1 MATNINKNN
10 LDDGGGER
18 KIIITTDHINP
29 TGGRLYVNTL
39 NLPTILQALLKLR
52 TDKNATGHKT
62 IEIEETQTLSV

>member
-1 MATNINKNN
+1 MMANKNNLN

-39 NLPTILQALLKLR
+39 CN
-52 TDKNATGHKT
+52 
-62 IEIEETQTLSV
+62 